1 MALQALWDVTQQFN
15 NKNGSI
21 LTSGKIYIYY
31 RGRTALATS
40 YHDEDGTV
48 VNSNPVL
55 LDNNGRATAF
65 VNPIYS
71 YTIVVCDY
79 YGKELFSQDITL
91 HDAISTAE
99 DVVLVGTD
107 GSVLVDT
114 TQLPNGVQYDLSVNT
129 DIIATKQ
136 SVDDVKDDL
145 DDLTVIVNQHTT
157 QIEALQDD
165 VEDLEDALADKKDKQ
180 NALEFNGAATKTVKK
195 ITQNADGEM
204 DVEFEDID
212 IKGVQYT
219 TARFPFNSNKIVKI
233 AEIPLYP
240 TFQYQGSGRAN
251 LQLLITDSYGSEAI
265 FSLGIIQSG
274 TSSHMV
280 QPKGVFKYI
289 HPGNG
294 RTTYPIKMMHVRPD
308 NASAPMTSATLYL
321 YAEFDESYN
330 QQADWSFK
338 AVINEGSTSS
348 TSKVENAWTFRN
360 TVIAPQADFDQPRSW
375 WYLAPSSTETIPNV
389 EITSEDNSVQVTETT
404 DVQTNTKT
412 FDLSVNVDDALEYG
426 QFRATNV
433 TSLAQLTKIKGNLD
447 LANYLIKLK
456 KGNSYHF
463 TIRGSYVADS
473 AVNTATTISYI
484 EYSAFNTINV
494 NVDNTITDPQYF
506 EISYDIYNYS
516 QNSDYNISFSSML
529 SGKVSELWVEVHNLN
544 GVSVNGSGVS
554 NIVIAREYNGVLD
567 DTYDGMKIRQTDNG
581 NEIVALRKNNNWY
594 SFGQLAPLSAGAD
607 KILIT
612 DSNGTVHWGVVGDG
626 LTIDN
631 DTLEV
636 SISGEVSDVVETVEK
651 LSDDLDKKITTTY
664 PFAQITSMSDFAQ
677 YGVSNTTRMIGQ
689 LFAVP
694 IASEIRK
701 DETLLCVN
709 ALQNFSGNVS
719 FGIFEYDFEGNGG
732 TGSTYWI
739 ADTGTVSVRAGENEF
754 ALKYVLNDAHELQS
768 SKLYYAVI
776 AIAANAPATGLLL
789 GSSSAYA
796 QNVNANPKYTLIV
809 SNMDNYIDWSVG
821 TLQGAWFQ
829 GYNEQYDIPRLFMM
843 LRNGE
848 GSTPIPVTE
857 PFTDIGTFTL
867 EHQYRVSDIFSL
879 TPDAEGGVYRK
890 IIPAQD
896 VDIASF
902 RYVDYHGSVS
912 SQTSFPVLLDD
923 TYTPMK
929 AIGDGTWT
937 LGNSDLTKVD
947 GTHFVH
953 EFTFTTPVHL
963 TANTA
968 YWFMVGGNMADQG
981 SEWLITYQTPSVSND
996 LLLVKNMY
1004 NVNSWIIPNSGEFL
1018 SSQPG
1023 MYLRLSDGINS
1034 WTI

>member
-1 MALQALWDVTQQFN
+1 MINADAEVSLSYLLDPTFELVNTAGKPLTDGYIEVYIHGTRSKYYCASDFDGTLHPFKIPLDSLGANIVLASPAHAYDVYVYNKFGSLVMSRYNVVPATGDGAVIKDDVT
-15 NKNGSI
+15 I
-21 LTSGKIYIYY
+21 TS
-31 RGRTALATS
+31 
-40 YHDEDGTV
+40 EDGTV
-48 VNSNPVL
+48 DVNTSDQTNWDLSIKDTVDRVDEHDIVL
-55 LDNNGRATAF
+55 TELATA
-65 VNPIYS
+65 I
-71 YTIVVCDY
+71 
-79 YGKELFSQDITL
+79 
-91 HDAISTAE
+91 DAI
-99 DVVLVGTD
+99 
-107 GSVLVDT
+107 
-114 TQLPNGVQYDLSVNT
+114 NT
-129 DIIATKQ
+129 D
-136 SVDDVKDDL
+136 
-145 DDLTVIVNQHTT
+145 
-157 QIEALQDD
+157 
-165 VEDLEDALADKKDKQ
+165 LAGKKDKQ
-180 NALEFNGAATKTVKK
+180 TQKSFTGSQTKTITS
-195 ITQNADGEM
+195 ITQNQQG
-204 DVEFEDID
+204 VISVTYEDID
-212 IKGVQYT
+212 LPPEV
-219 TARFPFNSNKIVKI
+219 
-233 AEIPLYP
+233 
-240 TFQYQGSGRAN
+240 
-251 LQLLITDSYGSEAI
+251 
-265 FSLGIIQSG
+265 
-274 TSSHMV
+274 
-280 QPKGVFKYI
+280 
-289 HPGNG
+289 
-294 RTTYPIKMMHVRPD
+294 
-308 NASAPMTSATLYL
+308 
-321 YAEFDESYN
+321 
-330 QQADWSFK
+330 
-338 AVINEGSTSS
+338 
-348 TSKVENAWTFRN
+348 
-360 TVIAPQADFDQPRSW
+360 
-375 WYLAPSSTETIPNV
+375 PNV

-433 TSLAQLTKIKGNLD
+433 TAQAQLAKIKGNLD
-447 LANYLIKLK
+447 LNNYSINLK

-463 TIRGSYVADS
+463 TIRGSYVANS
-473 AVNTATTISYI
+473 AVNTSTTISYI
-484 EYSAFNTINV
+484 EYSSFTNIPV

-506 EISYDIYNYS
+506 EISYDVYNFS
-516 QNSDYNISFSSML
+516 QNSAYNVSFASML

-567 DTYDGMKIRQTDNG
+567 DTYDGVKIRQTDNG
-581 NEIVALRKNNNWY
+581 NEIIALRKNNNWY

-612 DSNGTVHWGVVGDG
+612 DSNGTVHWGVVGTG
-626 LTIDN
+626 LEIDN
-631 DTLEV
+631 NTLEV
-636 SISGEVSDVVETVEK
+636 QISGEVGDVVETVEK
-651 LSDDLDKKITTTY
+651 LQDDLDKKITTTY

-701 DETLLCVN
+701 DETVLCVN

-768 SKLYYAVI
+768 SKLYYAVV
-776 AIAANAPATGLLL
+776 AVAANAPATGLLL
-789 GSSSAYA
+789 GSSPAYA

-902 RYVDYHGSVS
+902 RYIDYHGSVS
-912 SQTSFPVLLDD
+912 SQSSFPVLLDD

-947 GTHFVH
+947 GTHYVH

-968 YWFMVGGNMADQG
+968 YWFVVGANLTNQG
-981 SEWLITYQTPSVSND
+981 SDWLITYQTPSVSND

-1004 NVNSWIIPNSGEFL
+1004 NVNSWIIPNSGEFVA
-1018 SSQPG
+1018 SQPG
-1023 MYLRLSDGINS
+1023 MYLRLSDGTDS

>member
-31 RGRTALATS
+31 QGRTALATT
-40 YHDEDGTV
+40 YRDEDGTV

-55 LDNNGRATAF
+55 LDNNGRATVFAD
-65 VNPIYS
+65 PIYS

-99 DVVLVGTD
+99 DVVILGSNGT
-107 GSVLVDT
+107 VLVDRT
-114 TQLPNGVQYDLSVNT
+114 ELPNGVQYDLSVNT
-129 DIIATKQ
+129 DIIATKE
-136 SVDDVKDDL
+136 DVS
-145 DDLTVIVNQHTT
+145 N
-157 QIEALQDD
+157 
-165 VEDLEDALADKKDKQ
+165 LEDEINDRLDDKKDKQ
-180 NALEFNGAATKTVKK
+180 TAKSFDGAATKTVKK
-195 ITQNADGEM
+195 ITQNENGEM
-204 DVEFEDID
+204 NVEFEDID
-212 IKGVQYT
+212 LPPEV
-219 TARFPFNSNKIVKI
+219 
-233 AEIPLYP
+233 
-240 TFQYQGSGRAN
+240 
-251 LQLLITDSYGSEAI
+251 
-265 FSLGIIQSG
+265 
-274 TSSHMV
+274 
-280 QPKGVFKYI
+280 
-289 HPGNG
+289 
-294 RTTYPIKMMHVRPD
+294 
-308 NASAPMTSATLYL
+308 
-321 YAEFDESYN
+321 
-330 QQADWSFK
+330 
-338 AVINEGSTSS
+338 
-348 TSKVENAWTFRN
+348 
-360 TVIAPQADFDQPRSW
+360 
-375 WYLAPSSTETIPNV
+375 PNV

-433 TSLAQLTKIKGNLD
+433 TAQAQLTKIKGNLN
-447 LANYLIKLK
+447 LNNYTIGLK

-463 TIRGSYVADS
+463 TVRGSYVANS

-484 EYSAFNTINV
+484 EYSAFTPIQV
-494 NVDNTITDPQYF
+494 NVDNTITEPQYF
-506 EISYDIYNYS
+506 EISYDIYNYT
-516 QNSDYNISFSSML
+516 QNSDYNVSFSAISG
-529 SGKVSELWVEVHNLN
+529 GKVSELWVEVHNLN
-544 GVSVNGSGVS
+544 GVSINGQGGGT
-554 NIVIAREYNGVLD
+554 EYTAGDAIDLTN
-567 DTYDGMKIRQTDNG
+567 DTISVKYGK
-581 NEIVALRKNNNWY
+581 
-594 SFGQLAPLSAGAD
+594 
-607 KILIT
+607 
-612 DSNGTVHWGVVGDG
+612 G
-626 LTIDN
+626 LTVNSSNELEVKAGNGLTFDE
-631 DTLEV
+631 DTLEIE
-636 SISGEVSDVVETVEK
+636 ISNEVGDVVETVEK
-651 LSDDLDKKITTTY
+651 LQGDLDKKITTTY

-677 YGVSNTTRMIGQ
+677 YGVTNTTRMIGQ

-701 DETLLCVN
+701 DETVLCVN

-739 ADTGTVSVRAGENEF
+739 ADTGTVTVRAGENEF
-754 ALKYVLNDAHELQS
+754 ALKYVLNDAHEMQS
-768 SKLYYAVI
+768 SKLYYAVV
-776 AIAANAPATGLLL
+776 AVAANAPATGLLL
-789 GSSSAYA
+789 GSSPAYA

-809 SNMDNYIDWSVG
+809 SNMDQAIDWSTG

-867 EHQYRVSDIFSL
+867 QHQYRVSDIFTL
-879 TPDAEGGVYRK
+879 TPDANGGVYRK
-890 IIPAQD
+890 VIPAQD
-896 VDIASF
+896 VDITSF
-902 RYVDYHGSVS
+902 RYVDYHGSVMT
-912 SQTSFPVLLDD
+912 QTSYPVLLDD

-937 LGNSDLTKVD
+937 LGNSDQTKID
-947 GTHFVH
+947 GTHYVH

-968 YWFMVGGNMADQG
+968 YWFMVGGNLSNQG
-981 SEWLITYQTPSVSND
+981 SEWLITYQTPSVTND

-1004 NVNSWIIPNSGEFL
+1004 NVNSWIIPNMGEFL

-1023 MYLRLSDGINS
+1023 MYLRLSDGTNS

>member
-1 MALQALWDVTQQFN
+1 MALQALWDVTQQFQ
-15 NKNGSI
+15 NKNGSN

-31 RGRTALATS
+31 KGRTALATT

-99 DVVLVGTD
+99 DVVVIGTD

-145 DDLTVIVNQHTT
+145 DDLTVIVNNHTT
-157 QIEALQDD
+157 QIGQFQED
-165 VEDLEDALADKKDKQ
+165 VEAVENALSNKKDKQ
-180 NALEFNGAATKTVKK
+180 TAKSFDGAATKTVKK
-195 ITQNADGEM
+195 ITQNANGEM
-204 DVEFEDID
+204 NVEFEDID
-212 IKGVQYT
+212 LPPEV
-219 TARFPFNSNKIVKI
+219 
-233 AEIPLYP
+233 
-240 TFQYQGSGRAN
+240 
-251 LQLLITDSYGSEAI
+251 
-265 FSLGIIQSG
+265 
-274 TSSHMV
+274 
-280 QPKGVFKYI
+280 
-289 HPGNG
+289 
-294 RTTYPIKMMHVRPD
+294 
-308 NASAPMTSATLYL
+308 
-321 YAEFDESYN
+321 
-330 QQADWSFK
+330 
-338 AVINEGSTSS
+338 
-348 TSKVENAWTFRN
+348 
-360 TVIAPQADFDQPRSW
+360 
-375 WYLAPSSTETIPNV
+375 PNV

-404 DVQTNTKT
+404 DTQTNTKT
-412 FDLSVNVDDALEYG
+412 FDLSVNVNDALEYG

-433 TSLAQLTKIKGNLD
+433 TAQAQLTKIKGNLD
-447 LANYLIKLK
+447 LNNYSIKLK

-463 TIRGSYVADS
+463 TVRGSYVVTS

-484 EYSAFNTINV
+484 EYSSFTPIQV

-506 EISYDIYNYS
+506 EISYDIYNYA
-516 QNSDYNISFSSML
+516 QNGDYNVSFSAI
-529 SGKVSELWVEVHNLN
+529 SGAKVSELWVEVHNLN
-544 GVSVNGSGVS
+544 GVSINGQGGGT
-554 NIVIAREYNGVLD
+554 EYTAGDAIDLTN
-567 DTYDGMKIRQTDNG
+567 DTISVKYGK
-581 NEIVALRKNNNWY
+581 
-594 SFGQLAPLSAGAD
+594 
-607 KILIT
+607 
-612 DSNGTVHWGVVGDG
+612 G
-626 LTIDN
+626 LTVNSSNQLEVKAGNGLTFDE
-631 DTLEV
+631 DTLE
-636 SISGEVSDVVETVEK
+636 IEIDSDVTDVVQTVEK
-651 LSDDLDKKITTTY
+651 LKTDLDKKITTTY

-677 YGVSNTTRMIGQ
+677 YGVTNTTRMIGQ

-701 DETLLCVN
+701 DETVLCVN

-719 FGIFEYDFEGNGG
+719 FGIFEYDFEGNEG

-739 ADTGTVSVRAGENEF
+739 ADTGTVSISAGENLF
-754 ALKYVLNDAHELQS
+754 PLKYVLNDAHELQS
-768 SKLYYAVI
+768 SKLYYAVV

-789 GSSSAYA
+789 GSSPAYA

-809 SNMDNYIDWSVG
+809 SNMDQAIDWSTG

-890 IIPAQD
+890 VIPAQD
-896 VDIASF
+896 VDITSF
-902 RYVDYHGSVS
+902 RYVDYHGSVPA
-912 SQTSFPVLLDD
+912 QTSFPVLLDD
-923 TYTPMK
+923 TYTPIK
-929 AIGDGTWT
+929 SIGDGTWT
-937 LGNSDLTKVD
+937 LGDNDNTKID
-947 GTHFVH
+947 GTHRVH

-968 YWFMVGGNMADQG
+968 YWFMVGGNLSNQD
-981 SEWLITYQTPSVSND
+981 SDWLITYQTPSVSND

-1004 NVNSWIIPNSGEFL
+1004 NVNSWIIPNSGEFIA
-1018 SSQPG
+1018 SQPG
-1023 MYLRLSDGINS
+1023 MYLQLSDGTDN

>member
-1 MALQALWDVTQQFN
+1 MINDNDEVQWAYLLDPTFELVNTAGKPLTDGYIEVYIHGTRSKYYCASDFDGTLHPFKIPLDSLGANIVLASPAHAYDVYVY
-15 NKNGSI
+15 NKFGSLVMSRYNVVPATGDGAVI
-21 LTSGKIYIYY
+21 KDVVTITS
-31 RGRTALATS
+31 
-40 YHDEDGTV
+40 EDGTV
-48 VNSNPVL
+48 DVNTSDQTNWDLSIKDTVDRIDEHDIVL
-55 LDNNGRATAF
+55 TELATA
-65 VNPIYS
+65 I
-71 YTIVVCDY
+71 
-79 YGKELFSQDITL
+79 
-91 HDAISTAE
+91 DAI
-99 DVVLVGTD
+99 
-107 GSVLVDT
+107 
-114 TQLPNGVQYDLSVNT
+114 NT
-129 DIIATKQ
+129 D
-136 SVDDVKDDL
+136 
-145 DDLTVIVNQHTT
+145 
-157 QIEALQDD
+157 
-165 VEDLEDALADKKDKQ
+165 LAGKKDKQ
-180 NALEFNGAATKTVKK
+180 TQKSFTGSQTKTITS
-195 ITQNADGEM
+195 ITQNQQG
-204 DVEFEDID
+204 VISVTYEDID
-212 IKGVQYT
+212 LPPEV
-219 TARFPFNSNKIVKI
+219 
-233 AEIPLYP
+233 
-240 TFQYQGSGRAN
+240 
-251 LQLLITDSYGSEAI
+251 
-265 FSLGIIQSG
+265 
-274 TSSHMV
+274 
-280 QPKGVFKYI
+280 
-289 HPGNG
+289 
-294 RTTYPIKMMHVRPD
+294 
-308 NASAPMTSATLYL
+308 
-321 YAEFDESYN
+321 
-330 QQADWSFK
+330 
-338 AVINEGSTSS
+338 
-348 TSKVENAWTFRN
+348 
-360 TVIAPQADFDQPRSW
+360 
-375 WYLAPSSTETIPNV
+375 PNV

-433 TSLAQLTKIKGNLD
+433 TAQAQLAKIKGNLD
-447 LANYLIKLK
+447 LNNYSINLK

-463 TIRGSYVADS
+463 TIRGSYVANS
-473 AVNTATTISYI
+473 AVNTSTTISYI
-484 EYSAFNTINV
+484 EYSSFTNIPV

-506 EISYDIYNYS
+506 EISYDVYNFS
-516 QNSDYNISFSSML
+516 QNSAYNVSFASML

-567 DTYDGMKIRQTDNG
+567 DTYDGVKIRQTDNG
-581 NEIVALRKNNNWY
+581 NEIIALRKNNNWY

-612 DSNGTVHWGVVGDG
+612 DSNGTVHWGVVGTG
-626 LTIDN
+626 LEIDN
-631 DTLEV
+631 NTLEV
-636 SISGEVSDVVETVEK
+636 QISGEVGDVVETVEK
-651 LSDDLDKKITTTY
+651 LQDDLDKKITTTY
-664 PFAQITSMSDFAQ
+664 PFAQITSMGDFAT
-677 YGVSNTTRMIGQ
+677 YGVTNTTRMIGQ

-701 DETLLCVN
+701 DETVLCVN

-776 AIAANAPATGLLL
+776 AVAANAPATGLLL

-879 TPDAEGGVYRK
+879 TPDTLGGVYRK
-890 IIPAQD
+890 VIPAQD

-902 RYVDYHGSVS
+902 RYVDYHGSI
-912 SQTSFPVLLDD
+912 SQSTGFHVLLDD

-929 AIGDGTWT
+929 TQADGTWT
-937 LGNSDLTKVD
+937 LGDSDQTKVD
-947 GTHFVH
+947 GTHYIH

-968 YWFMVGGNMADQG
+968 YWFVVGGNLTNQG
-981 SEWLITYQTPSVSND
+981 SDWLITYQTPTVTND

-1004 NVNSWIIPNSGEFL
+1004 NINSWIIPNSGEFIAA
-1018 SSQPG
+1018 QPG
-1023 MYLRLSDGINS
+1023 MYLRLSDGTDT

>member
-1 MALQALWDVTQQFN
+1 MVTADEEISLAYLLDPTFQLVNTAGKPLTDGWLEVYIHGTRNKYYCYSDWNGTLLPFKIPLDSLGANIVLASPAHSYDVYVYNRF
-15 NKNGSI
+15 GSLVMSRYNVVPATGDGSVI
-21 LTSGKIYIYY
+21 KDVVVITSN
-31 RGRTALATS
+31 
-40 YHDEDGTV
+40 DGTV
-48 VNSNPVL
+48 DVSTSDQTNWDLSIKDTVDQVAEN
-55 LDNNGRATAF
+55 T
-65 VNPIYS
+65 S
-71 YTIVVCDY
+71 
-79 YGKELFSQDITL
+79 DIGDIKDDIDDIN
-91 HDAISTAE
+91 DAI
-99 DVVLVGTD
+99 D
-107 GSVLVDT
+107 
-114 TQLPNGVQYDLSVNT
+114 
-129 DIIATKQ
+129 DIND
-136 SVDDVKDDL
+136 S
-145 DDLTVIVNQHTT
+145 
-157 QIEALQDD
+157 
-165 VEDLEDALADKKDKQ
+165 LADKKDKQ
-180 NALEFNGAATKTVKK
+180 TAKSFDGAATKTVKK
-195 ITQNADGEM
+195 ITQDANGEM
-204 DVEFEDID
+204 NVEFEDID
-212 IKGVQYT
+212 LPPEV
-219 TARFPFNSNKIVKI
+219 
-233 AEIPLYP
+233 
-240 TFQYQGSGRAN
+240 
-251 LQLLITDSYGSEAI
+251 
-265 FSLGIIQSG
+265 
-274 TSSHMV
+274 
-280 QPKGVFKYI
+280 
-289 HPGNG
+289 
-294 RTTYPIKMMHVRPD
+294 
-308 NASAPMTSATLYL
+308 
-321 YAEFDESYN
+321 
-330 QQADWSFK
+330 
-338 AVINEGSTSS
+338 
-348 TSKVENAWTFRN
+348 
-360 TVIAPQADFDQPRSW
+360 
-375 WYLAPSSTETIPNV
+375 PNV

-412 FDLSVNVDDALEYG
+412 FNLSVNVDDPLEYG

-433 TSLAQLTKIKGNLD
+433 TTQAQLAKIKGNLELD
-447 LANYLIKLK
+447 NYSIKLK

-463 TIRGSYVADS
+463 TVRGSYVATS
-473 AVNTATTISYI
+473 AANTATTISYI
-484 EYSAFNTINV
+484 EYSSFTNIPV

-506 EISYDIYNYS
+506 EISYDVYNYG
-516 QNSDYNISFSSML
+516 QNSAYNVSFASML

-554 NIVIAREYNGVLD
+554 NIVIAREYNGVID

-594 SFGQLAPLSAGAD
+594 SFGQLAPLSAGSD

-612 DSNGTVHWGVVGDG
+612 DSNGTVHWGVVGTG
-626 LTIDN
+626 LEIDN

-636 SISGEVSDVVETVEK
+636 SISSEVGDVVETVEK
-651 LSDDLDKKITTTY
+651 LGDDLDKKITTTY
-664 PFAQITSMSDFAQ
+664 PFAQITSMSDFAT

-701 DETLLCVN
+701 DETVICVN

-732 TGSTYWI
+732 TGSTYWV

-754 ALKYVLNDAHELQS
+754 SLKYVLNDAHELQS

-789 GSSSAYA
+789 GSSPAYA

-829 GYNEQYDIPRLFMM
+829 EYNEQYDIPRLFMM

-867 EHQYRVSDIFSL
+867 EHQYRVSNIFSL
-879 TPDAEGGVYRK
+879 TPDANGAVYRK

-902 RYVDYHGSVS
+902 RYVDYHGSI
-912 SQTSFPVLLDD
+912 SQSTGFPVLLDD
-923 TYTPMK
+923 TYTPMQTQ
-929 AIGDGTWT
+929 ADGTWT
-937 LGNSDLTKVD
+937 LGDSDQTKVD
-947 GTHFVH
+947 GTHYVH

-968 YWFMVGGNMADQG
+968 YWFVVGGNLSNQG
-981 SEWLITYQTPSVSND
+981 SDWLITYQTPSVTND

-1004 NVNSWIIPNSGEFL
+1004 NVNSWIIPNSGEFIAAK
-1018 SSQPG
+1018 PG
-1023 MYLRLSDGINS
+1023 MYLQLSDGTDS